1 MHMLKFVGGTTE
13 IENVSYELTCTEEE
27 INRILGD
34 AIRSATQKRV
44 YRAGVAP
51 VVRNS
56 SYTNGIIRL
65 PVVYKDE
72 DKDIVFVNLNQ
83 LLWWKI
89 EKS

>member
-27 INRILGD
+27 INRILRD
-34 AIRSATQKRV
+34 AIRSATQKGV
-44 YRAGVAP
+44 YRAGIAP

-56 SYTNGIIRL
+56 SYTNGIICL

>member
-44 YRAGVAP
+44 YRAGTAP